1 MEPII
6 RKYIVRLFENN
17 PEVCFYTRIYFV
29 PPVVPHIGEAI
40 GLVINGQYRSCIVCK
55 VFYDFPDEEN
65 EETMFIDLYVDWLN
79 DDDNEADI
87 KQENADA
94 DAE

>member
-1 MEPII
+1 M
-6 RKYIVRLFENN
+6 
-17 PEVCFYTRIYFV
+17 
-29 PPVVPHIGEAI
+29 
-40 GLVINGQYRSCIVCK
+40 CK
-55 VFYDFPDEEN
+55 VFYDFPDAEN